1 MIPAV
6 HGAVNLAVLPLP
18 WEKETRSPFHVTGC
32 FWSSGVESQSPS
44 CPSVPVQRTGC
55 CRRLPWMSLPN
66 LGPQLDLAEVGQ
78 GEAQESS
85 IQQQLCNFGQVV
97 GLQVALQLT
106 GVITLPY
113 PS

>member
-1 MIPAV
+1 
-6 HGAVNLAVLPLP
+6 
-18 WEKETRSPFHVTGC
+18 
-32 FWSSGVESQSPS
+32 
-44 CPSVPVQRTGC
+44 
-55 CRRLPWMSLPN
+55 MSLPN